1 MRLRRGRREVDI
13 RVLHAQKVSRI
24 GGSERHLLSLLPA
37 LGEAGVE
44 VRMCVAATRRA
55 RDFTQCL
62 QDLGISHAVIPAGRD
77 VSPPLVAAL
86 WREIRAFRP
95 DLVHTHL
102 IHADLHGQLA
112 AQLAGVTGVSSVHG
126 THDFYKREPYR
137 SLARLAGH
145 RAELTIVIS
154 EHVQRFIESVGI
166 SRRGAVRMVHY
177 GIDSS
182 GWLTTEGERDAA
194 RGELGLDRESI
205 AVGVASRLV
214 PHKGHS
220 LLLEAHTKASRE
232 RPELRLLIAG
242 DGPLRPELERQAQ
255 PLGETVRFFG
265 FVKEIRDFMGACDV
279 LTFPSQPA
287 FGEGFGLAALEGMA
301 AGRPIVATAACS
313 LPELVV
319 SGESGFL
326 IDPESSDG
334 SPQRSSGWPRTAT
347 CARGWGN
354 RLIGGPGSAF
364 SLDAMVERTIAVYR
378 EAC

>member
-1 MRLRRGRREVDI
+1 MRSLARRTRLRRGRPEVVI
-13 RVLHAQKVSRI
+13 RVLHVQKVSGI

-44 VRMCVAATRRA
+44 VRMCVAATGRA
-55 RDFTQCL
+55 RDFTQSL
-62 QDLGISHAVIPAGRD
+62 QELGISHAVIPAGRD

-126 THDFYKREPYR
+126 THDFYEREPYR

-145 RAELTIVIS
+145 RAELTIAIS
-154 EHVQRFIESVGI
+154 EHVQRFIERVGI

-182 GWLTTEGERDAA
+182 GWPATEGERDVA

-220 LLLEAHTKASRE
+220 LLLEAHARASRE
-232 RPELRLLIAG
+232 QTR
-242 DGPLRPELERQAQ
+242 
-255 PLGETVRFFG
+255 
-265 FVKEIRDFMGACDV
+265 
-279 LTFPSQPA
+279 
-287 FGEGFGLAALEGMA
+287 AASA
-301 AGRPIVATAACS
+301 DR
-313 LPELVV
+313 
-319 SGESGFL
+319 
-326 IDPESSDG
+326 
-334 SPQRSSGWPRTAT
+334 R
-347 CARGWGN
+347 
-354 RLIGGPGSAF
+354 GGPSA
-364 SLDAMVERTIAVYR
+364 A
-378 EAC
+378 

>member
-1 MRLRRGRREVDI
+1 MRSLARRTRLRRGRPEVVI
-13 RVLHAQKVSRI
+13 RVLHVQKVSGI

-44 VRMCVAATRRA
+44 VRMCVAATGRA
-55 RDFTQCL
+55 RDFTQSL
-62 QDLGISHAVIPAGRD
+62 QELGISHAVIPAGRD

-126 THDFYKREPYR
+126 THDFYEREPYR

-145 RAELTIVIS
+145 RAKLTIAIS

-182 GWLTTEGERDAA
+182 GWLATEGERDAA

-220 LLLEAHTKASRE
+220 LLLEAHARASRE
-232 RPELRLLIAG
+232 
-242 DGPLRPELERQAQ
+242 QA
-255 PLGETVRFFG
+255 R
-265 FVKEIRDFMGACDV
+265 
-279 LTFPSQPA
+279 
-287 FGEGFGLAALEGMA
+287 AASA
-301 AGRPIVATAACS
+301 DR
-313 LPELVV
+313 
-319 SGESGFL
+319 
-326 IDPESSDG
+326 
-334 SPQRSSGWPRTAT
+334 R
-347 CARGWGN
+347 
-354 RLIGGPGSAF
+354 GGPSA
-364 SLDAMVERTIAVYR
+364 A
-378 EAC
+378 

>member
-1 MRLRRGRREVDI
+1 VGGI
-13 RVLHAQKVSRI
+13 A
-24 GGSERHLLSLLPA
+24 GSERHLLSLLPA
-37 LGEAGVE
+37 LAEAGVE
-44 VRMCVAATRRA
+44 VRMCVAAVGRA
-55 RDFTQCL
+55 ADFAQRL
-62 QDLGISHAVIPAGRD
+62 QELGISHAVVPAGRD

-112 AQLAGVTGVSSVHG
+112 AQLAGVTGVSSIHSTHG
-126 THDFYKREPYR
+126 FYEREPYR

-145 RAELTIVIS
+145 RARVTIAIS
-154 EHVQRFIESVGI
+154 EHVKRFVESVGL
-166 SRRGAVRMVHY
+166 SRRGAVRVIHY

-182 GWLTTEGERDAA
+182 SWPSTEDERDAA
-194 RGELGLDRESI
+194 RAELGLDRGSI

-220 LLLEAHTKASRE
+220 LLLEAHVTASRE

-242 DGPLRPELERQAQ
+242 EGPLRAELERQAQ
-255 PLGETVRFFG
+255 PLGETVRFLG
-265 FVKEIRDFMGACDV
+265 FVKGIREFMGACDV

-301 AGRPIVATAACS
+301 AGRPIVATATCS
-313 LPELVV
+313 LPEVV
-319 SGESGFL
+319 SAGESGFL
-326 IDPESSDG
+326 IDPESADELAAVLVRLAEDPELRAKMG
-334 SPQRSSGWPRTAT
+334 QAANRR
-347 CARGWGN
+347 ARE
-354 RLIGGPGSAF
+354 AF
-364 SLDAMVERTIAVYR
+364 SLESMVERTIAAYG